1 MKMNFDMDG
10 RLAEPFG
17 LASGNHA
24 ASPLDWHA
32 LHARLTAGYA
42 ARSELE
48 RSSPQETAIAG
59 GSFDRG
65 SARALAVFGD
75 TPAHGLHAVNPTG
88 LATGNSGCDKDAVV
102 AGTYSAGERG

>member
-17 LASGNHA
+17 HAAGNHA
-24 ASPLDWHA
+24 PPLDWQA
-32 LHARLTAGYA
+32 LHARLAAGYA

-48 RSSPQETAIAG
+48 RTNSQETAAAV

-75 TPAHGLHAVNPTG
+75 TPADGLLAVNPNG
-88 LATGNSGCDKDAVV
+88 LATGNSGCDKDAGV